1 MFFKVYNNPLSRL
14 VLCQS
19 KVSSTPTMTLHYR
32 RLTPKSTLP
41 STFSHIHRCA
51 TVTYNQGIF

>member
-1 MFFKVYNNPLSRL
+1 MYNNPLSRL

-32 RLTPKSTLP
+32 RLIPKSTLP

-51 TVTYNQGIF
+51 TVTYNQGIS